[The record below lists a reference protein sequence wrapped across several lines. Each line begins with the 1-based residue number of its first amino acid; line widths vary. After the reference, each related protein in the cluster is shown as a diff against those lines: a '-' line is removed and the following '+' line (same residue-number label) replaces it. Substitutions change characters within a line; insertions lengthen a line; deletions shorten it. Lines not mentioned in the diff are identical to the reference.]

1 MDSCSETGYVT
12 AVVCLDDPEFYS
24 GKNIWADFV
33 YPKMYPRI
41 DFWAVVGTWGYVSAS
56 VLSGFMF

>member
-1 MDSCSETGYVT
+1 MDSCSETGYAT
-12 AVVCLDDPEFYS
+12 AVMCLGDPEFSS

-41 DFWAVVGTWGYVSAS
+41 GFVPLGGTWGYVSAS
-56 VLSGFMF
+56 VQSGFLF